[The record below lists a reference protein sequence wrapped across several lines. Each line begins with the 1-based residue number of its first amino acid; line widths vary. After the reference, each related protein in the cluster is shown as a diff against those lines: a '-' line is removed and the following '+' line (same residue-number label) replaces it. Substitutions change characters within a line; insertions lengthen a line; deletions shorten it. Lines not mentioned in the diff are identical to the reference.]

1 MKATTPNTHP
11 IVPKLK
17 LACEITLGDFL
28 EETGQTTEDLD
39 KQYLEWRLA
48 IDYPKYSVLSESI
61 DEFVDRL
68 VEDEVQNGTRIIPNG
83 YFIIN
88 IEGKTHPGPF
98 WSTIINRGVF
108 YTLNDP
114 RLSVGK

>member
-1 MKATTPNTHP
+1 MSVITTDTHP
-11 IVPKLK
+11 VMAKLK
-17 LACEITLGDFL
+17 LASKITLENFL
-28 EETGQTTEDLD
+28 EETDQTTEDLD

-48 IDYPKYSVLSESI
+48 IDYPKYSILSEPI
-61 DEFVDRL
+61 NEFVDRL
-68 VEDEVQNGTRIIPNG
+68 VQDEVQNGTRIIPNG

-114 RLSVGK
+114 RLSDGK